1 MISVVNIDD
10 VLEGHLVIDI
20 ECADRLYSNARLPN
34 LQVGNQVK
42 RFCEVHLGQPI
53 APRVI
58 IQKTATSS
66 AAT

>member
-34 LQVGNQVK
+34 L
-42 RFCEVHLGQPI
+42 RS
-53 APRVI
+53 
-58 IQKTATSS
+58 ATR
-66 AAT
+66 